1 MRIASS
7 SFHLVALED
16 IERCTSKY
24 MHVFDSEQHHKPN
37 LENVLT
43 MAGLRGEF
51 KQSKQ
56 SGNTHDVSEIGNQSQ
71 G

>member
-1 MRIASS
+1 
-7 SFHLVALED
+7 
-16 IERCTSKY
+16 

-56 SGNTHDVSEIGNQSQ
+56 SGNTYDVSEIGNQSQ